1 MPFPMPTPKQKN
13 TAMLKFVLTIV
24 ISLGIFFTLPAQEDL
39 GKIDSNFK
47 TEKVEDVDVE
57 MHNALEPPFE
67 LHGFPW
73 RQPGEILRR
82 LPVSLT
88 QNEINSGVFAMS
100 KRTSG
105 GCIRFSTNS
114 PVVFLRAKLA
124 NGTDGDTQ
132 SRSGADGID
141 AYINYGNGI
150 EHHWRLFAPSR
161 DEAFNGA
168 PMVRRLYNRP
178 AGNPAGVT
186 NWILYLPL
194 YGGVDA
200 LEIGIQPGCEILP
213 PKPRKITKDI
223 VFYGSSITQGGCASR
238 AGLNYTTLLCRELDA
253 YQVNLGFS
261 GSARG
266 EEAMARYIASLDNMG
281 VFVMDYDYNA
291 KNPEHLQKTHEP
303 FFKIIREAHPKLP
316 IIILTRVTLYEDKR
330 TAVIKETYDNAI
342 ANGDKH
348 VYFVEGKTLFDEDA
362 RESSS
367 VDRCHPNDLGFYQ
380 MYKKLLP
387 VVRQALAEAED

>member
-1 MPFPMPTPKQKN
+1 
-13 TAMLKFVLTIV
+13 MLKFVLTIV
-24 ISLGIFFTLPAQEDL
+24 ISLGIFFTLPAQDDL
-39 GKIDSNFK
+39 GKIDTNFK
-47 TEKVEDVDVE
+47 VEKVEDVDVE

-73 RQPGEILRR
+73 RKPGEILRR

-105 GCIRFSTNS
+105 GCIRFRTNS
-114 PVVFLRAKLA
+114 PIVIVRAKLA
-124 NGTDGDTQ
+124 NGTDGNTQ
-132 SRSGADGID
+132 PRSGADGFDVYID
-141 AYINYGNGI
+141 YGNGV
-150 EHHWRLFAPSR
+150 ERHWRLIDPKR
-161 DEAFNGA
+161 EEAFDGV
-168 PMVRRLYNRP
+168 PMVRRIYNRP

-200 LEIGIQPGCEILP
+200 LEIGIVPGCEILP
-213 PKPRKITKDI
+213 PKPRKYSKDI

-238 AGLNYTTLLCRELDA
+238 PGLNYTTQLCRALDA
-253 YQVNLGFS
+253 YQINLGFS

-266 EEAMARYIASLDNMG
+266 EEPMAKYIASLDNMG

-316 IIILTRVTLYEDKR
+316 IIILTRCTLYEDAR
-330 TAVIKETYDNAI
+330 TAAIKATYDNAV

-362 RESSS
+362 RDSCS

-380 MYKKLLP
+380 MYQKLLP
-387 VVRQALAEAED
+387 IVQQAIAEAED